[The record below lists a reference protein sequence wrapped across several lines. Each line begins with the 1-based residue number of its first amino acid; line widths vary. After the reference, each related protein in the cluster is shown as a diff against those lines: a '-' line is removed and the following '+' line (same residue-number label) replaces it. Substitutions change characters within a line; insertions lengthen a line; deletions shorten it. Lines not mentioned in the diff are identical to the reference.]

1 MSNNIYNPGLYHVG
15 SYQASGRPFGATGSL
30 LANSTS
36 SIDFPEVTKQ
46 IVVLNTAAANN
57 FIYVQFHEEATDGNK
72 FAINGGEQQTFDVK
86 CNNIILSSSAAA
98 INYTL
103 YASLTNIKASYMYDL
118 TGSGVTE

>member
-30 LANSTS
+30 SSGTS

-46 IVVLNTAAANN
+46 IVVLNRDSSNDIYAYFHTDSTDSNKYSIAA
-57 FIYVQFHEEATDGNK
+57 
-72 FAINGGEQQTFDVK
+72 GEQATFEVK
-86 CNNIILSSSAAA
+86 CNMIILSSSATAD
-98 INYTL
+98 YTL
-103 YASLTNIKASYMYDL
+103 YASLTNIKAAYMYEL